1 MFGRRRLHG
10 YEQPQEPDSSFAI
23 PPEIE
28 PLLHRGPLVPLME
41 SLLVFGRGRPGITRE
56 TEIIWVV
63 RDRWGRIV
71 GGAKAIDPDPPVL
84 DVEIDPRHRRKGHA
98 TALYEA
104 IKAAGIDVETGSDGS
119 LRDRL
124 LTPLGY
130 AFQAGRRAK
139 GDLK

>member
-1 MFGRRRLHG
+1 
-10 YEQPQEPDSSFAI
+10 
-23 PPEIE
+23 
-28 PLLHRGPLVPLME
+28 ME

-71 GGAKAIDPDPPVL
+71 GGAKAIDHDPPVL
-84 DVEIDPRHRRKGHA
+84 DVEIHPRHRRKGHA

-104 IKAAGIDVETGSDGS
+104 MKAAGIDVEAGSDAS

-130 AFQAGRRAK
+130 AFQDGRRAK